1 MRELLNLSDALRKGI
16 RATSDFLLF
25 DSAIACALLNLAE
38 SANNEERRFRAI
50 LKAEEVIASMNA
62 ILTKL
67 AFGDDQRALIEQAR
81 NELQAR
87 LDRTTGRASMHLV

>member
-25 DSAIACALLNLAE
+25 DSSIAHALLNLAE

-62 ILTKL
+62 ILAKL
-67 AFGDDQRALIEQAR
+67 ALGDEQRTLIEQAR
-81 NELQAR
+81 NQLQAR
-87 LDRTTGRASMHLV
+87 LDRNTGTVSVHLA

>member
-25 DSAIACALLNLAE
+25 DSSIAHALLNLAE

-62 ILTKL
+62 ILAKL
-67 AFGDDQRALIEQAR
+67 ALGDEQRALIQQSRDA
-81 NELQAR
+81 LQAR
-87 LDRTTGRASMHLV
+87 LDQATGTASVHLA